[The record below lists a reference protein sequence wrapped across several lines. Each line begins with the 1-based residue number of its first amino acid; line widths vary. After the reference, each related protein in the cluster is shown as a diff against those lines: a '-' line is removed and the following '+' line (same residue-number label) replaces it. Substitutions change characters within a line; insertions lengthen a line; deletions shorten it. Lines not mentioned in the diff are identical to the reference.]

1 MITNPKFTVWN
12 NLSAEQAMSMIG
24 PMLILFVGAT
34 LSIGKIP
41 SIVNSIFSGA
51 AGQATSPI
59 VIGPEV
65 TVAMSETKDYNE
77 AKQLFF
83 AQFGNALVTNAYLKI
98 ALALVSL
105 IALGLLVL
113 NFKTHQIV
121 RDFKPLVIRIDQIGR
136 AEAVAYQ
143 NLTYKPQDV
152 EMKYFLSQ
160 FCKLHYARNRAT
172 LKDSFSQS
180 LYFVE
185 GFLANTIIDGFR
197 KSKVLESYMA
207 DPNLPEIDIDVKNIV
222 LEEIQKPTLQGEGG
236 SAKGLHLPGR
246 PQRDQA

>member
-1 MITNPKFTVWN
+1 
-12 NLSAEQAMSMIG
+12 MS
-24 PMLILFVGAT
+24 
-34 LSIGKIP
+34 
-41 SIVNSIFSGA
+41 
-51 AGQATSPI
+51 Q
-59 VIGPEV
+59 
-65 TVAMSETKDYNE
+65 TKDFNE

-83 AQFGNALVTNAYLKI
+83 AQFGNALVTNTYLKI
-98 ALALVSL
+98 ALAGVSL
-105 IALGLLVL
+105 IALGLLLL
-113 NFKTHQIV
+113 NFRTHQIV
-121 RDFKPLVIRIDQIGR
+121 RNFKPLVIRIDQIGR

-185 GFLANTIIDGFR
+185 GMLANTIIDGFR
-197 KSKVLESYMA
+197 KSKILESYMS

-222 LEEIQKPTLQGEGG
+222 LEEIQNPPYKAKVDLQKVYISRVDRSEIRREF
-236 SAKGLHLPGR
+236 STVSVVFSFKQKIENDLITVNPLGLTVTYFR
-246 PQRDQA
+246 EDKAFQ

>member
-1 MITNPKFTVWN
+1 
-12 NLSAEQAMSMIG
+12 MS
-24 PMLILFVGAT
+24 
-34 LSIGKIP
+34 
-41 SIVNSIFSGA
+41 
-51 AGQATSPI
+51 Q
-59 VIGPEV
+59 
-65 TVAMSETKDYNE
+65 TKDFNE

-83 AQFGNALVTNAYLKI
+83 AQFGNALVTNTYLKI

-136 AEAVAYQ
+136 AEAIAYQ

-180 LYFVE
+180 LYFHRRNA
-185 GFLANTIIDGFR
+185 GQHDHR
-197 KSKVLESYMA
+197 R
-207 DPNLPEIDIDVKNIV
+207 LPKEQDS
-222 LEEIQKPTLQGEGG
+222 GELHVG
-236 SAKGLHLPGR
+236 SQPARNRH
-246 PQRDQA
+246 